1 MATIK
6 VPEPEKIKELA
17 ESLRYFEIDGKEVR
31 ALRYDPQLLG
41 VNREKL
47 KDSSIFVKNIPK
59 DVKIA
64 GFHNAVEDFMKS
76 KKEEAKSE

>member
-6 VPEPEKIKELA
+6 VPELDKIKELE

-31 ALRYDPQLLG
+31 TLRYDNRILA

-47 KDSSIFVKNIPK
+47 KDSSIFIKNIPT
-59 DVKIA
+59 
-64 GFHNAVEDFMKS
+64 
-76 KKEEAKSE
+76 